1 MSIPPPFNS
10 SEPMSSFATEVGATA
25 TRAAM
30 ASPTVQNAVQQEA
43 KKQMWAKFGFS
54 STPTQEPPSMTA
66 GGVDESII
74 QGKSNT

>member
-1 MSIPPPFNS
+1 MSA
-10 SEPMSSFATEVGATA
+10 FASEVGATA

-54 STPTQEPPSMTA
+54 SAATQEPVNQPSMSVE
-66 GGVDESII
+66 GVDQSVI
-74 QGKSNT
+74 QGKSNS